1 MPHYSRIILNSFY
14 DRLFP
19 KLFWHIRQNNFSL
32 CVANYVYII
41 TFANYYNIAYIY
53 LVHNILRRL
62 VHAVT
67 TL

>member
-1 MPHYSRIILNSFY
+1 MPHYSSIPFTTDYSLNCSGII
-14 DRLFP
+14 
-19 KLFWHIRQNNFSL
+19 IRQNNFSL